1 MGKLDEIKGEIDWL
15 GRWLNV
21 LIVANF
27 ALIGWLALNY
37 KTQEQSLIYLASVA
51 IVFLSIVI
59 AFINSS
65 AIKKIRQMRDLK
77 NE

>member
-1 MGKLDEIKGEIDWL
+1 MGKLDEIKSEIDWL

-37 KTQEQSLIYLASVA
+37 KTQEQSLIYLAAIA
-51 IVFLSIVI
+51 IVVLTII
-59 AFINSS
+59 IILINGS
-65 AIKKIRQMRDLK
+65 AMKKIRQIRDLK
-77 NE
+77 K